1 MKKLLFIGSLV
12 MASLLYAQGSQ
23 PVEITQQDIN
33 TQNEMSDAS
42 TKDITPKSL
51 DDFFDEFA
59 NDFGIEYGQTKE
71 DKTFYIGKSTVA
83 VNDTDPQFAQALQN
97 AYQKAMLNLQT
108 EFIKDAFGRVATSK
122 IQNYEADNS
131 TNAKEFEE
139 LPKGD
144 KFEQILGKLTQLAG
158 AQLDKALKDLGVDS
172 NSLSEE
178 RKKTLLK
185 QEFLNKTMTDA
196 VGSMSG
202 LIPVQTIVTQ
212 RRGEYDVGVIAV
224 VSKKTR
230 QLARDMALAR
240 QSTIKGKGKAVSG
253 YLPQDKK
260 GFLNEYGI
268 RLVYDE
274 NGAPVI
280 LSYGNWGYVAD
291 ASNAKKTNIL
301 EDRAQESAAAMAD
314 AAIIEFINTN
324 LSLKDERTTGDTY
337 EEIIKQSVNVN
348 DNSTQ
353 EQTQN
358 ITNIIDKVNSKVK
371 ASASGK
377 IRGIRTLKKW
387 SYTSENGI
395 EHVGV
400 VRFYSYVNL
409 ANTNEALNSNANT
422 PNQGKKSSSNIQ
434 RSSNV
439 VNSMDDF

>member
-1 MKKLLFIGSLV
+1 MKKILLISLV
-12 MASLLYAQGSQ
+12 AFAGFLYAQGSQ
-23 PVEITQQDIN
+23 PVEISQQDID

-51 DDFFDEFA
+51 DEFFEEFS
-59 NDFGIEYGQTKE
+59 NDFGIKYGETK
-71 DKTFYIGKSTVA
+71 DGKTFYTGKASVA

-108 EFIKDAFGRVATSK
+108 EYIRDSFGRIATSK
-122 IQNYEADNS
+122 IQSYEADNS
-131 TNAKEFEE
+131 TNAREFEE

-144 KFEQILGKLTQLAG
+144 KMDQILDKLTQLAG
-158 AQLDKALKDLGVDS
+158 AKLDSALGDLGINA

-185 QEFLNKTMTDA
+185 EEFISKTMTTA
-196 VGSMSG
+196 VGSMNG
-202 LIPVQTIVTQ
+202 LIPVQTIITQ

-224 VSKKTR
+224 VSSKTR
-230 QLARDMALAR
+230 QLAKDMALAR
-240 QSTIKGKGKAVSG
+240 KSTIKGKGKAVSE
-253 YLPQDKK
+253 YLPKEQK

-274 NGAPVI
+274 NGAPII

-291 ASNAKKTNIL
+291 SSNAKKTNIL
-301 EDRAQESAAAMAD
+301 EDRAKDTAMTMAD

-324 LSLKDERTTGDTY
+324 LSLKNEEVTGDNY
-337 EEIIKQSVNVN
+337 EELIKQSVNVN
-348 DNSTQ
+348 DGSTE
-353 EQTQN
+353 EQTKS
-358 ITNIIDKVNSKVK
+358 ITNIIDKVNKKVK
-371 ASASGK
+371 ASASGSIK
-377 IRGIRTLKKW
+377 GIRTLKKW

-400 VRFYSYVNL
+400 VRFYSYANVE
-409 ANTNEALNSNANT
+409 NTNEALKSNS
-422 PNQGKKSSSNIQ
+422 QSQIKEKRSSNIQ

-439 VNSMDDF
+439 VNSVDDF

>member
-1 MKKLLFIGSLV
+1 
-12 MASLLYAQGSQ
+12 
-23 PVEITQQDIN
+23 
-33 TQNEMSDAS
+33 
-42 TKDITPKSL
+42 
-51 DDFFDEFA
+51 
-59 NDFGIEYGQTKE
+59 
-71 DKTFYIGKSTVA
+71 
-83 VNDTDPQFAQALQN
+83 
-97 AYQKAMLNLQT
+97 
-108 EFIKDAFGRVATSK
+108 
-122 IQNYEADNS
+122 
-131 TNAKEFEE
+131 
-139 LPKGD
+139 
-144 KFEQILGKLTQLAG
+144 
-158 AQLDKALKDLGVDS
+158 
-172 NSLSEE
+172 
-178 RKKTLLK
+178 
-185 QEFLNKTMTDA
+185 
-196 VGSMSG
+196 
-202 LIPVQTIVTQ
+202 
-212 RRGEYDVGVIAV
+212 
-224 VSKKTR
+224 
-230 QLARDMALAR
+230 MALAR

-268 RLVYDE
+268 CLVYDE